1 MSFFGRNIKK
11 IRSLK
16 LLSQQAF
23 AEVFDLKRATLG
35 AYEEE
40 RSEPKIDTIIKIA
53 NYFSIPIDDL
63 LTKELTINQL
73 LKFNTNLTTDADQME
88 VAALTKVP
96 IILPE
101 CVADYLN
108 HHSKKNFIADLPVMS
123 LPISNE
129 KIFRAYT
136 VTDLEMANQDVGFY
150 PNDVVV
156 GELVPKS
163 AYKKLNNRTPV
174 IVVTD
179 TDILVRRF
187 FSTDKGYVLRA
198 DHKGI
203 DDQIFNAKQINELW
217 RIRYVFYKRIPETS
231 GEISDQI
238 NLLRMEIEKLKK

>member
-1 MSFFGRNIKK
+1 M
-11 IRSLK
+11 
-16 LLSQQAF
+16 
-23 AEVFDLKRATLG
+23 
-35 AYEEE
+35 
-40 RSEPKIDTIIKIA
+40 
-53 NYFSIPIDDL
+53 
-63 LTKELTINQL
+63 
-73 LKFNTNLTTDADQME
+73 
-88 VAALTKVP
+88 
-96 IILPE
+96 
-101 CVADYLN
+101 
-108 HHSKKNFIADLPVMS
+108 
-123 LPISNE
+123 PISNE

>member
-73 LKFNTNLTTDADQME
+73 LKFNTNLTTDAGRME
-88 VAALTKVP
+88 VTVLTKVP

-101 CVADYLN
+101 YVGDYLN

-123 LPISNE
+123 LPINNE

-136 VTDLEMANQDVGFY
+136 ITDLEMANQDVGFY

-174 IVVTD
+174 FVITD

-187 FSTDKGYVLRA
+187 ITTDKGFVLRA

-203 DDQIFNAKQINELW
+203 DDQIFNAKQIHELW